1 MTNKIFI
8 SKTDKNEI
16 FYKEIEG
23 KLNFHKKK
31 SIAYKR
37 VLNELFPKKSD
48 NCNINDLPFLP
59 INLFKKYELLSIP
72 KKNVTKIM
80 SSSGTTSSNKSKIF
94 LDKENALLQTKV
106 LIDIGKFFLPFKKGN
121 MVILEKENTTLDK
134 NNFNA
139 RAAGIFGFSAFAK
152 NIIYCSDTDNKIKL
166 EKKRLTNNDFIFGF
180 TDTTW
185 EFLNNFNIKKASLFK
200 DTTLVHGGGWK
211 KLQYL
216 NIDKKTFNDVLYKKF
231 KFHKIINYYGMI
243 EQTGSIF
250 FECSK
255 GYFHTSKY
263 NDIIIRGKYLNPLK
277 NNELGIIQLLSTL
290 PKSYPGNSILTEDM
304 GIIHGE
310 DDCGCGNFGKYFT
323 VEGRVLNSEVRG
335 CSNV

>member
-1 MTNKIFI
+1 MTDNIFI
-8 SKTDKNEI
+8 SSSEKNEI
-16 FYKEIEG
+16 FYREIEE

-31 SIAYKR
+31 SIIFKKI
-37 VLNELFPKKSD
+37 LNELFPKKNYD
-48 NCNINDLPFLP
+48 RNIKNLPFLP

-72 KKNVTKIM
+72 KNNVTKIM

-106 LIDIGKFFLPFKKGN
+106 LLDIGKFFLPFKKGN
-121 MVILEKENTTLDK
+121 MLILEQENNTLDK
-134 NNFNA
+134 SNFNA

-152 NIIYCSDTDNKIKL
+152 NIIYCIDKANNFNL
-166 EKKRLTNNDFIFGF
+166 ETKRLTNNDFIFGF

-185 EFLNNFNIKKASLFK
+185 EFLNNFDNNRASMFK
-200 DTTLVHGGGWK
+200 DMTLVHGGGWK
-211 KLQYL
+211 KLQHL
-216 NIDKKTFNDVLYKKF
+216 NINKKTFINTLYKKF
-231 KFHKIINYYGMI
+231 KFQKIINYYGMI

-250 FECSK
+250 FECTK
-255 GYFHTSKY
+255 GYFHTSKF
-263 NDIIIRGKYLNPLK
+263 NDIIIRGEYLKPLK
-277 NNELGIIQLLSTL
+277 NKELGLIQLLSTL
-290 PKSYPGNSILTEDM
+290 PKSYPGNSILTEDL

-310 DDCGCGNFGKYFT
+310 DDCACGNFGKYFT